1 MNDPGC
7 VCEEPGVKPRSEK
20 QVRSSLQNHPAKN
33 MPDSPTGASSPL
45 PPGGGLPPEP
55 QKQIELADGGD
66 ERRNSLMT
74 RLSTTHKDVKDIGED
89 ELFNMLDKDHSGTLS
104 KAEFTKMVRATPRN
118 SSARAN

>member
-1 MNDPGC
+1 
-7 VCEEPGVKPRSEK
+7 
-20 QVRSSLQNHPAKN
+20 
-33 MPDSPTGASSPL
+33 MPDSPTGTLSPL

-55 QKQIELADGGD
+55 QKQATDD

-104 KAEFTKMVRATPRN
+104 KAEFTKMVRPAIFC
-118 SSARAN
+118 ARTARTFC

>member
-1 MNDPGC
+1 
-7 VCEEPGVKPRSEK
+7 
-20 QVRSSLQNHPAKN
+20 

-104 KAEFTKMVRATPRN
+104 KAEFTKMVRPAIFC
-118 SSARAN
+118 ARAARKFC